1 MLHIKED
8 KENGPKGGMRVFKH
22 DQQQEDFHGISFGV
36 PMALLAGL
44 GSRP

>member
-8 KENGPKGGMRVFKH
+8 KENGPKGGVRVFKH
-22 DQQQEDFHGISFGV
+22 QQKEDFHGISFVV

-44 GSRP
+44 GSIP